1 MASRNGWGVPLAEH
15 PTGTRVCKSAKEPP
29 TALRAARERS
39 QAEPGLPTATDVWR
53 CAEDC
58 GLVVD
63 GADGKPRLED
73 DYSIKPCAPDPGRDA
88 EPGSDRSLQK
98 T

>member
-1 MASRNGWGVPLAEH
+1 LQI
-15 PTGTRVCKSAKEPP
+15 CKGAAD
-29 TALRAARERS
+29 ALRSVRERS
-39 QAEPGLPTATDVWR
+39 QAEPGLPTATDVWC

-73 DYSIKPCAPDPGRDA
+73 DYSIKPCAP
-88 EPGSDRSLQK
+88 EPGQDGELASDWSLQK

>member
-1 MASRNGWGVPLAEH
+1 MGRRDGWGVPLAEH
-15 PTGTRVCKSAKEPP
+15 PTGSRVCKSEREPP
-29 TALRAARERS
+29 MPYALFEKETKLSRAF
-39 QAEPGLPTATDVWR
+39 PTATDVWP

-63 GADGKPRLED
+63 GADSKPGLED
-73 DYSIKPCAPDPGRDA
+73 DYSIKPCAPDAGQDA
-88 EPGSDRSLQK
+88 ERASDRTLQK